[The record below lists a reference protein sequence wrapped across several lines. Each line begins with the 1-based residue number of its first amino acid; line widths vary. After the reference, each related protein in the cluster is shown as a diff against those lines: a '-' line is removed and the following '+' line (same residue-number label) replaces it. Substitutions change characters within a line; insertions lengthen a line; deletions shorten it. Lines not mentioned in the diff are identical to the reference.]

1 MAQSASSTT
10 NATLILEAPWEIIK
24 TFTWPSLSA
33 WKTSP
38 AMPGVF
44 RMPSPTT
51 QMMHLSFSMVTS
63 ANFRRSSTAAS
74 RFRLESRVTDTDTS
88 LVAIKSIAHNLKNL
102 IITVTSPRMLQ
113 GHGFLARIFEVFGRH
128 KISIDM
134 IATSEV
140 SVSVTLDSSRNLE
153 AAVEDLRKFA
163 EVTIEKEKCI
173 ICVVGDGIRSTPGIA
188 GDVFQALKDG
198 QVNVLMISQG
208 ASKINVAF
216 VVEDADCA
224 KAVQALHRKFFGV

>member
-1 MAQSASSTT
+1 
-10 NATLILEAPWEIIK
+10 
-24 TFTWPSLSA
+24 
-33 WKTSP
+33 
-38 AMPGVF
+38 
-44 RMPSPTT
+44 
-51 QMMHLSFSMVTS
+51 
-63 ANFRRSSTAAS
+63 
-74 RFRLESRVTDTDTS
+74 
-88 LVAIKSIAHNLKNL
+88 
-102 IITVTSPRMLQ
+102 MLQ

-153 AAVEDLRKFA
+153 AAVDELKKFA
-163 EVTIEKEKCI
+163 DVTIEKDKCI
-173 ICVVGDGIRSTPGIA
+173 ICVVGEGIRNTPGIA

-216 VVEDADCA
+216 VVEDADCP